1 MTHLNELKMETEETP
16 EKIQEEH
23 QLLELARKEHKNQKN
38 MSVDGLSKLTEVQQT
53 TDDIMKLDKL
63 LLYRTQNTTKTA
75 SKQVKVDRGKL

>member
-1 MTHLNELKMETEETP
+1 MAHQNELKMETEETP